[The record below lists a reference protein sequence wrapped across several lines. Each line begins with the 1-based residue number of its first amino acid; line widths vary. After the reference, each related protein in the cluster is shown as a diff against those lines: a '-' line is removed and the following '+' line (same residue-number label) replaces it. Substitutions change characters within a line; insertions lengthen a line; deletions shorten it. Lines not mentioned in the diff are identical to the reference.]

1 MCTIPVL
8 AVSFSNMV
16 FANAMQNS
24 EIMTKVKQFIQD
36 GTSTLMILTP
46 ILGGLILGILGIIF
60 MANGNDEIQQ
70 QKTKK
75 SITRVLFAV
84 AFVEICSALA
94 NLVSSYF
101 M

>member
-1 MCTIPVL
+1 MKKKILKTLCTIPVL

-46 ILGGLILGILGIIF
+46 ILGRI
-60 MANGNDEIQQ
+60 D
-70 QKTKK
+70 
-75 SITRVLFAV
+75 SWDSRY
-84 AFVEICSALA
+84 
-94 NLVSSYF
+94 YF
-101 M
+101 YGKW